1 MTTSAAAA
9 KAAGVQMPAEP
20 RPRLKLADETL
31 DAISE
36 RARSARPGRALLAL
50 IGGLL
55 FAAGW
60 LAAKAFRVLFFSGAW
75 AWAAMAVGWRQARG
89 EPPRGP
95 SAEQLLA
102 ENDALRKELAR
113 ITPAMS

>member
-9 KAAGVQMPAEP
+9 KAAGVH
-20 RPRLKLADETL
+20 LKLDSETL
-31 DAISE
+31 DVITE
-36 RARSARPGRALLAL
+36 RARQARPGRALLAL
-50 IGGLL
+50 AGGLL

-60 LAAKAFRVLFFSGAW
+60 LAARAFRILFFSGAW

-89 EPPRGP
+89 EPSRGP

-102 ENDALRKELAR
+102 ENEALRKELAR
-113 ITPAMS
+113 ITPVMS